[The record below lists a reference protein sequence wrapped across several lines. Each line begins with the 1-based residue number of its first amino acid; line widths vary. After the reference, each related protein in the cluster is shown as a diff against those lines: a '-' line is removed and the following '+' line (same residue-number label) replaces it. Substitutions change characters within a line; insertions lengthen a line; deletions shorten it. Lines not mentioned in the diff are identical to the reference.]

1 MVDIDK
7 CVLKVFELLHIDK
20 IDKGAI
26 SLYSIFNTLSGPWL
40 GSRKPSNLAVN
51 AMQMENF
58 LVLACFLSA
67 GTFWSHFMSKRK
79 VVKV

>member
-26 SLYSIFNTLSGPWL
+26 SLYSIFTLC
-40 GSRKPSNLAVN
+40 
-51 AMQMENF
+51 
-58 LVLACFLSA
+58 LVLGL
-67 GTFWSHFMSKRK
+67 GVGNLQIWL
-79 VVKV
+79 